1 MGISKK
7 ILTIILSI
15 GLLFAVSCGDK
26 PTGSGTGGTDGG
38 VDSELIAAYNGNFYK
53 NGNDWFYINGV
64 NIYKKNFASKPN
76 PTDFTE
82 NDKIQNLKTS
92 KQENVI
98 LYNNEYIFEF
108 VENGVSVIDRTQG
121 ESSIPKFYNKV

>member
-1 MGISKK
+1 M
-7 ILTIILSI
+7 
-15 GLLFAVSCGDK
+15 VSCGDR

-121 ESSIPKFYNKV
+121 ESSTPKFYNKV